1 MEHHQQGN
9 KAALEVVRANETER
23 QTRYP
28 FTSGAIFSLLY
39 LKDHLSREPALTYMT
54 HKNVLILVSFLFL
67 RFISS
72 PHCHESLSSPC
83 LTPCAPLFCGHFVLL
98 CASPCVFLGFVHTL
112 ILDLCLIP
120 VLFVFSLIFWF
131 WPTPSS
137 VYSYN
142 FPLSSRSLVISVNLF
157 LHGFC
162 RGLVWLGTFW
172 RIIFKALIHRILRE
186 WVKF

>member
-83 LTPCAPLFCGHFVLL
+83 MCSALLWPLCSVMCLSL
-98 CASPCVFLGFVHTL
+98 C
-112 ILDLCLIP
+112 
-120 VLFVFSLIFWF
+120 FS
-131 WPTPSS
+131 
-137 VYSYN
+137 
-142 FPLSSRSLVISVNLF
+142 
-157 LHGFC
+157 GFC
-162 RGLVWLGTFW
+162 AHSYPGPLPDSRFFVPDLLVLTHTFLS
-172 RIIFKALIHRILRE
+172 I
-186 WVKF
+186 